1 MVDSS
6 ASLKPADLQ
15 AASDIY
21 QQILNVNVLGPTLV
35 TRAATNLIDHTI
47 VSSLVSAET
56 RINYFLGWKYH
67 KYQLWTRTRP
77 SFKP

>member
-1 MVDSS
+1 MNHPSVDTS

-47 VSSLVSAET
+47 VSPGNRGTVS
-56 RINYFLGWKYH
+56 
-67 KYQLWTRTRP
+67 RP
-77 SFKP
+77 PSPDFGIQNLF